1 MMRSRWSRA
10 GFSVREVRVRARVCL
25 SGMLSGLERK
35 TGRSLAEHAGEASPD
50 GMQRLFVSARW
61 DEDLVRDDL
70 RGYVAAVLG
79 APDGASGWT
88 DTPRPLLLPVH
99 QAGPVVLGL
108 SDSEGLNAL
117 QQVSTNVERLIPGR
131 RMVGVRARGHLHMSH
146 GELQLGHQPKIAV
159 QYIG

>member
-10 GFSVREVRVRARVCL
+10 GFPVREVRVRARACL
-25 SGMLSGLERK
+25 SGMLSGLERE
-35 TGRSLAEHAGEASPD
+35 TGRSLDERAGEASPD

-99 QAGPVVLGL
+99 QAGGPVVLGL
-108 SDSEGLNAL
+108 SDSEDLNARSSRSAPTSSASSRAGGWS
-117 QQVSTNVERLIPGR
+117 VSG
-131 RMVGVRARGHLHMSH
+131 
-146 GELQLGHQPKIAV
+146 LGATFT
-159 QYIG
+159 